1 MVVSKYVFVSPKKKD
16 VSSPKEALSPGS
28 EVDPN
33 TMEAMFL
40 NFTDSHKKILVR
52 FLPRFSLL
60 LVLTLSLVEEHHGQE
75 QPFPFV
81 GQLLDPRSQPQG
93 ARV

>member
-40 NFTDSHKKILVR
+40 DFTDSHKKILVR
-52 FLPRFSLL
+52 SHLHFSLY
-60 LVLTLSLVEEHHGQE
+60 VALTPFSVEEHHGQK
-75 QPFPFV
+75 QPLALV
-81 GQLLDPRSQPQG
+81 G
-93 ARV
+93 